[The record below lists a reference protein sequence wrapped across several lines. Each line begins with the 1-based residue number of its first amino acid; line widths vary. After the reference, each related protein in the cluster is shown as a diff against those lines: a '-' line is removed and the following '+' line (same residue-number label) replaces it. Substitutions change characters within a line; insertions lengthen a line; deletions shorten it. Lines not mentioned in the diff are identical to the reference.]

1 MPISIH
7 LELSDQDIE
16 HFSAAMKA
24 TRKGNASTS
33 VADVTAAAT
42 RLLHE
47 AQNAPSVPAFVSER
61 LGRLDQLIAMVR
73 DEGWAMNDEDTQRV
87 LSALDYFSNPDD
99 IIPDSTPVLGYLD
112 DAIMIE
118 VCVRELGHE
127 LAAYE
132 EFCDYRQHEAER
144 RGMDPA
150 AVGRADWLE
159 GRREEL
165 HDRMHRR
172 RARDYGTGYGRSSG
186 YARETTYVAPGWRPT
201 LFRTS

>member
-1 MPISIH
+1 MPISIN

-16 HFSAAMKA
+16 HFSTAMKA
-24 TRKGNASTS
+24 TRKGTEAAS

-42 RLLHE
+42 RLLEE
-47 AQNAPSVPAFVSER
+47 ARNAVVPPFVSER

-73 DEGWAMNDEDTQRV
+73 DEGWAMEAEDTQRV
-87 LSALDYFSNPDD
+87 LSALEYFSNPDD

-127 LAAYE
+127 LSAYE

-144 RGMDPA
+144 RGMDPST
-150 AVGRADWLE
+150 VGRADWLE

-165 HDRMHRR
+165 QDRMHRR
-172 RARDYGTGYGRSSG
+172 RARDYGTGYGNSSG
-186 YARETTYVAPGWRPT
+186 YKSDRTYVNEAWRPS
-201 LFRTS
+201 LFRTI